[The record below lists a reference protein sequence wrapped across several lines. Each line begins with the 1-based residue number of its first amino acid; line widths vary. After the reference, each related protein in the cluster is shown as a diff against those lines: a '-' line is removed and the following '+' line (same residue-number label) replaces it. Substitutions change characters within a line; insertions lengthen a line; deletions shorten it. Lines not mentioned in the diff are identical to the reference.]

1 MRCCRRL
8 DGWLSCCLLSFIES
22 LHVFQVEGVLSDA
35 RCPQYM
41 RTQITPGKGINR
53 RGCILMT
60 HSSWLRKEKA
70 ARAQLMA
77 DPKEPKQI
85 FGKNFDISNCKCPCK
100 SKDINYH
107 SRDSKHNAYVKA
119 FEQRLREGEAL
130 NARDDDAIKLAQA
143 YILAHPVVRVEGF
156 LGAVDDGV
164 DDFAGVE
171 QMIVAA
177 DADADGDLEEGVEEE
192 VEEEEEEEGDDFFD
206 EDDFMK

>member
-1 MRCCRRL
+1 
-8 DGWLSCCLLSFIES
+8 
-22 LHVFQVEGVLSDA
+22 VLSDA

-60 HSSWLRKEKA
+60 HPNWLRKEKA

-77 DPKEPKQI
+77 DPKVPNQI

-100 SKDINYH
+100 SKDMNYH
-107 SRDSKHNAYVKA
+107 SKDSKHNAYVKA
-119 FEQRLREGEAL
+119 FEQRLRQGEAL

-143 YILAHPVVRVEGF
+143 YIVAHPVVRVEG
-156 LGAVDDGV
+156 LVGANDDGVAWHVGWAV
-164 DDFAGVE
+164 DDFALGE
-171 QMIVAA
+171 QMNVAAVA
-177 DADADGDLEEGVEEE
+177 DADSDLEEGVEEE

-206 EDDFMK
+206 EDDFMKS